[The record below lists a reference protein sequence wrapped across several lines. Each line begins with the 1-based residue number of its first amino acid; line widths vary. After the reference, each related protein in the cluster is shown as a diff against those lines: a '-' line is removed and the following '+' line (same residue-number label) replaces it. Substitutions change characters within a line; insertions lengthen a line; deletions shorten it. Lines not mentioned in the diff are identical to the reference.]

1 MPFILVYVTHPSK
14 PEALRITA
22 ELLNSH
28 LIACANFF
36 PIESMYWWDG
46 RLSSTEEIV
55 TIYKTPTQNWES
67 LKTAIQSSHKYDIP
81 CIIKI
86 QEVEA
91 NQSYE
96 NWIHTETDSSKS
108 VSPPPQQDSF
118 NQLF

>member
-1 MPFILVYVTHPSK
+1 MPFLLVYVTHPSK

-55 TIYKTPTQNWES
+55 TIYKTRLENWKS
-67 LKTAIQSSHKYDIP
+67 LKTAIESSHKYDVP
-81 CIIKI
+81 CIIKM

-96 NWIHTETDSSKS
+96 NWIQAETI
-108 VSPPPQQDSF
+108 PRQ
-118 NQLF
+118 